1 MVNLNLK
8 NSLYQFRSFIASV
21 RSSVLVALVLF
32 FASGF
37 ALGQTQAELELRL
50 EREAKYEAWKVIR
63 RYQQY
68 HRLVAKDDSTKFSR
82 LFSENAT
89 HVMDVPFYNHNNEKV
104 DQSVSEYIGMYE
116 RFFIEA
122 KNNRVEVRPLH
133 MNVKKGNAGL
143 VIEVYCEKKFFGK
156 IDVQGSDVVYPE
168 AQHLLL
174 TLAVKN
180 GDELMEHWNSGASVR
195 DRFASPPSLEL
206 KIESVRWDSTLQETY
221 FLTLIDN
228 QETKLIF
235 PCREQVMVIAES
247 SNWRLVKS
255 NTENW
260 VVRDSTGSSIDGI
273 MSANRYNQEVSRSDV
288 LKLRKIPGSSA
299 KPWSWQF
306 GVGTVAMNNRTVEDA
321 LGNQASWGLQ
331 HSEGIRVALG
341 YLLKPSHRRFIWDVN
356 FGIGVFNT
364 QFEYMAQQITFDEAS
379 VDPDGFQYIRETAA
393 SDWGE
398 SIGENAVF
406 AELSTMGLWAVSGE
420 SRSKLWLG
428 VQGGYS
434 VGMWSKVLTNSEAQ
448 VFHQGYYPELYGIT
462 IDEAGIYDF
471 GSHNGSG
478 TGQHQWKGSGQ
489 INLSGLIGVQV
500 HPAWMVVG
508 KIGGVRATRR
518 AGDDELRYMD
528 GTNTLNA
535 ASQQLQSLSLNC
547 MTFSLGL
554 RKRITGQDKI
564 ELECIE

>member
-1 MVNLNLK
+1 MVNLNVEYMVSEIQNINVYMRPYML
-8 NSLYQFRSFIASV
+8 L
-21 RSSVLVALVLF
+21 LVFLMLS
-32 FASGF
+32 SGF
-37 ALGQTQAELELRL
+37 VYGQPQAELELRL
-50 EREAKYEAWKVIR
+50 EREAKFEALKVIQ
-63 RYQQY
+63 RYEIS
-68 HRLVAKDDSTKFSR
+68 HSLNRGTLKDKFFR

-89 HVMDVPFYNHNNEKV
+89 HVLDVPFYNQNNEHV
-104 DQSVSEYIGMYE
+104 DLPVREYMSMYE
-116 RFFIEA
+116 RFFTEA
-122 KNNRVEVRPLH
+122 QNNRVEVRPLH
-133 MNVKKGNAGL
+133 MNLRWGNTGL
-143 VIEVYCEKKFFGK
+143 AIEVHCEKKFFGK
-156 IDVQGSDVVYPE
+156 IDVDGSDVVYPE
-168 AQHLLL
+168 VQHLLFSL
-174 TLAVKN
+174 VVKN
-180 GDELMEHWNSGASVR
+180 GEELMEHWNSGTNVA
-195 DRFASPPSLEL
+195 DRFASPPSLGL

-306 GVGTVAMNNRTVEDA
+306 GVGTVAMSNRTVEDA
-321 LGNQASWGLQ
+321 LGNQASWALQ
-331 HSEGIRVALG
+331 QSGGMYMALG
-341 YLLKPSHRRFIWDVN
+341 YLLKPSRRRFIWDVN
-356 FGIGVFNT
+356 FGIGAFNT
-364 QFEYMAQQITFDEAS
+364 QFEYTAQQITFDEAS

-398 SIGENAVF
+398 SIKENAVF

-420 SRSKLWLG
+420 STKLWLG

-554 RKRITGQDKI
+554 RKRITGHDKI